1 MAVDYSVLFQGP
13 TIGQRITQAQE
24 ANRLREES
32 DVRNQLSRMQL
43 EDARRKMEEDEYMNR
58 LLARP
63 EAVTPSGIN
72 YDLLTQQAQTEGR
85 GRMVPKLLAAR
96 GVQEEATGKRE
107 KERLERLK
115 NKFSLV
121 PELYKQAINSTDPG
135 AAMLGVHEFMHR
147 DDDLGA
153 FLKSAGAA
161 PEKGRA
167 TIEAAI
173 AQGPDAVRDLMLRS
187 ISSVEQLSER
197 FNPKPTV
204 VAPSA
209 SVYDPRKGTFTQ
221 APAAP
226 EKPEASPA
234 DVKAYEYARNQGYT
248 GSFMDFKAAQR
259 PPGTKVDVTVS
270 TGKKYGETFGTQI
283 AERDANMLDAA
294 RQAPTLASDANRILD
309 LANNPNVF
317 TGSLAQV
324 KLNVARALGVVGA
337 DTNEVVANT
346 EQLIAAAGQSTLNAI
361 KGAGLGTGQGF
372 TDKDLAFLRDIAGGK
387 ITFTKETLS
396 ELARL
401 QYKVAEKAAG
411 AWGSRVKEIP
421 KEALEGT
428 GISTAPITLPPLS
441 RPGGPPK
448 AVGQIPGQAPAAKTV
463 VRTGTLNGRKVV
475 QYSDGTTGYAD

>member
-1 MAVDYSVLFQGP
+1 MATIDFNLLRSEGPQNLYEGFLQGQKAVAAEQERNMLRQSQMQQMEAQRENILAQREQRLAQASQQQSAEAGRRRRQEVLGRLSSSF
-13 TIGQRITQAQE
+13 E
-24 ANRLREES
+24 ANGLTLDRKTLGE
-32 DVRNQLSRMQL
+32 MYKAGL
-43 EDARRKMEEDEYMNR
+43 ELGDNNLITTATTGLKALDDEDRDKAEMARF
-58 LLARP
+58 
-63 EAVTPSGIN
+63 G
-72 YDLLTQQAQTEGR
+72 
-85 GRMVPKLLAAR
+85 
-96 GVQEEATGKRE
+96 
-107 KERLERLK
+107 
-115 NKFSLV
+115 
-121 PELYKQAINSTDPG
+121 
-135 AAMLGVHEFMHR
+135 LG
-147 DDDLGA
+147 
-153 FLKSAGAA
+153 
-161 PEKGRA
+161 P
-167 TIEAAI
+167 
-173 AQGPDAVRDLMLRS
+173 
-187 ISSVEQLSER
+187 
-197 FNPKPTV
+197 
-204 VAPSA
+204 
-209 SVYDPRKGTFTQ
+209 

-226 EKPEASPA
+226 AAPPPANAFAVPSLAEGAAAPAPVNAMVDRGRVQQMIMSPSPRVRQMGQALAGTLEKPEASPA
-234 DVKAYEYARNQGYT
+234 DVRAYEYARNQGYT

-270 TGKKYGETFGTQI
+270 TGRKYGETFGARV
-283 AERDANMLDAA
+283 AEGDVAMLDAA

-324 KLNVARALGVVGA
+324 KLNVARALGVAGA

-411 AWGSRVKEIP
+411 AWGARVKEIP